1 MMQGISNLS
10 IDRATLAKE
19 QQAKLDAL
27 KEKPEIKRELSR
39 LKKATQDIEAIFLK
53 QLIGEM
59 RKGQAEGIF
68 GKSTESQ
75 MYTDFLDEAVAG
87 QMAKGRG
94 IGIADTLYKSM
105 ESVTLRAA
113 AAKQAKEAANEDEI
127 SRAREAWNPAG
138 GNP

>member
-1 MMQGISNLS
+1 MMQGIPNLS
-10 IDRATLAKE
+10 IDRAALAKE
-19 QQAKLDAL
+19 HQAKLDSV
-27 KEKPEIKRELSR
+27 KENPETKRELTR
-39 LKKATQDIEAIFLK
+39 LKKASQEIEAIFLK

-59 RKGQAEGIF
+59 RKGQTEGIF
-68 GKSTESQ
+68 GKSIESQ

-94 IGIADTLYKSM
+94 IGIADALYKSM

-113 AAKQAKEAANEDEI
+113 AAKQAMEAENQDESI
-127 SRAREAWNPAG
+127 RAKGEHRPDG